1 VAYVITAI
9 LCVVIF
15 VICFPCL
22 LLLEPFLRQK
32 LNLVKVKPLL
42 DQYQGS
48 YKDKYRWFAAY
59 YFICQLIIFFI
70 SYAIADYQYRLYCLQ
85 STCIIIVLIHVLIH
99 PYKNKLLNMLDST
112 ILLNM
117 VLIANPTSFQ
127 FAKSTTIAVLIT
139 NPICC
144 LVCTIMTT
152 TPIKSWILKCK
163 NKDYHELYS
172 ATENN
177 QPAVR

>member
-1 VAYVITAI
+1 MFSATWAITETKVELSQSQTI
-9 LCVVIF
+9 TRSVSTKLQRQISMVCSLC
-15 VICFPCL
+15 
-22 LLLEPFLRQK
+22 R
-32 LNLVKVKPLL
+32 
-42 DQYQGS
+42 
-48 YKDKYRWFAAY
+48 
-59 YFICQLIIFFI
+59 LIIFFI
-70 SYAIADYQYRLYCLQ
+70 SYIIADYLYCLQ